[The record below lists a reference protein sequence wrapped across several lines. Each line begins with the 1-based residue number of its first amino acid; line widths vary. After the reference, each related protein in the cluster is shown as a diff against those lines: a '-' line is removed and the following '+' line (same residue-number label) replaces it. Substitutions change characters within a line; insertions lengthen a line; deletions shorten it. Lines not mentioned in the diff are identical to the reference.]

1 MSTLAT
7 SVGMKMKWRYAK
19 LAFQSAVSVLVIVL
33 SLLLFIYPAVTIG
46 IPLADVHAT
55 DDAGR

>member
-46 IPLADVHAT
+46 NT
-55 DDAGR
+55 TR